1 MNWYY
6 EQAQIRK
13 DGLLRDLKGLLAI
26 PSVYDPATAGPRQ
39 PMGKGVAD
47 ALRYML
53 DLCAVEGFRVTNHH
67 GLVGYAEYGP
77 EEAEHYIAVLSH
89 LDVVPVSGEWVTP
102 PFEPAIRDGKI
113 YARGAI
119 DDKGPAMASFYALKI
134 VKALG
139 LPLKHRIRL
148 IFGTDEERTHQCM
161 ERYKELEP
169 MPAWGFTP
177 DAEFPIIAAEKGQI
191 NTRIMFPP
199 ARHEAE
205 SKGDYELISFH
216 AGVVANMVPEAA
228 EAVVTAAPDPLEAL
242 EQAYQAYCSENK
254 LWGSVEHKGQTS
266 VLHMAGK
273 AAHGMEP
280 HLGMNAGL
288 ALIHFL
294 KDFSWNGGAGHYLN
308 TVDALLY
315 NDVYGRAMG
324 IAMEDDI
331 SGPLTVNSGIL
342 AYEPQGETFF
352 HINLRFPI
360 CGNYDDILKKISE
373 KLVGYRL
380 EMEHPSLKKPH
391 HVPGNHPMIRVL
403 QETYLA
409 ETGEKAELLS
419 TGGGTYAAHFP
430 MGVAFGPLFPG
441 MESTAHQPNEYMDI
455 ELLLRSTAIY
465 ARAVSELGNL
475 EL

>member
-1 MNWYY
+1 MNWY
-6 EQAQIRK
+6 EQAVSREAAI
-13 DGLLRDLKGLLAI
+13 LHDLKGLLGI
-26 PSVYDPATAGPRQ
+26 KSIFDPETAAPGQ
-39 PMGKGVAD
+39 PMGEGIAE
-47 ALRYML
+47 ALRFML
-53 DLCAVEGFRVTNHH
+53 GLCEAEGFRICNHD

-77 EEAEHYIAVLSH
+77 EDAEHYIAVLSH
-89 LDVVPVSGEWVTP
+89 LDVVPVSGAWITP
-102 PFEPAIRDGKI
+102 PFEPAIRDGKL

-134 VKALG
+134 VKDLG

-148 IFGTDEERTHQCM
+148 IFGTDEERTHRCM

-169 MPAWGFTP
+169 MPACGFTP
-177 DAEFPIIAAEKGQI
+177 DAEFPIVCAEKGQI
-191 NTRIMFPP
+191 NTRIMFPTTQQGQ
-199 ARHEAE
+199 EIN
-205 SKGDYELISFH
+205 GDYELVSFH
-216 AGVVANMVPEAA
+216 SGVVANMVPEAA
-228 EAVVTAAPDPLEAL
+228 EAVVAGQADRLNAL
-242 EQAYQAYCSENK
+242 EQAYRAYCGEMK
-254 LWGSVEHKGQTS
+254 LIGRMEQKDQKI

-280 HLGMNAGL
+280 HLGINAGL

-294 KDFSWNGGAGHYLN
+294 KDYSWNEGSGHFLN
-308 TVDALLY
+308 TVDTLLY
-315 NDVYGRAMG
+315 DDVYGHALG

-331 SGPLTVNSGIL
+331 SGPLTVNSGL
-342 AYEPQGETFF
+342 LQYDPQGESFF

-360 CGNYDDILKKISE
+360 CGTYDELLKKISA
-373 KLVGYRL
+373 KIAVHRL
-380 EMEHPSLKKPH
+380 EMEPPSLKKPH
-391 HVPGNHPMIRVL
+391 HVPEDHPMIRAL

-409 ETGEKAELLS
+409 ETGQAAELLS

-441 MESTAHQPNEYMDI
+441 MESTAHQPNEYIEI

-475 EL
+475 KL